1 MILTDEFRIR
11 INGQRC
17 VYCGNSA
24 ESDDHYPPKSVS
36 SHGMLLPCCRECNS
50 SLGALHP
57 FSFSNRCRLA
67 KDSIRRKYK
76 KVLNMPLW
84 DEDEMED
91 LSYALKRSIIE
102 CEKVKSIIN
111 ERLAWSAMSYLSSL
125 DPERDFA
132 AIVAECDLIT
142 GNVKRSWNRIDGFTV
157 NDDEKEAKIFM
168 KNFG

>member
-1 MILTDEFRIR
+1 
-11 INGQRC
+11 
-17 VYCGNSA
+17 
-24 ESDDHYPPKSVS
+24 
-36 SHGMLLPCCRECNS
+36 
-50 SLGALHP
+50 
-57 FSFSNRCRLA
+57 
-67 KDSIRRKYK
+67 
-76 KVLNMPLW
+76 MPLW